1 MPPRRPPR
9 LKGSEQRDDLPV
21 ARRSLPQGRGRR
33 GLLKPVA
40 TTTAVLLLVTAGG
53 VLLFLQPLRR
63 WLAPP
68 PVPGLEARTS
78 PDGRLLAHFPYPE
91 AASGTLVAVA
101 PGLKLKPEA
110 AEALLAMQRAAAA
123 EGVDLRLLSAFRSIE
138 LQKGIFFDVKAERNQ
153 SAQERAQVSA
163 PPGFSEHS
171 TGYAVDLGDG
181 SSPKSHLSEGFDRTP
196 AFRWLKAHAN
206 RFHYQLSFPRGNS
219 QGVSYEPWH
228 WRYEGS
234 LEALR
239 LFEPARQLS
248 R

>member
-1 MPPRRPPR
+1 VPPRRPLR
-9 LKGSEQRDDLPV
+9 QNRSEQREDLPV
-21 ARRSLPQGRGRR
+21 ARRSLPEGGARR
-33 GLLKPVA
+33 NLLKPVA
-40 TTTAVLLLVTAGG
+40 ATTAVLAMTAAAG
-53 VLLFLQPLRR
+53 VLLFLEPLQR

-68 PVPGLEARTS
+68 PVPGLEARQS
-78 PDGRLLAHFPYPE
+78 LDGRLLGHFPYPE
-91 AASGTLVAVA
+91 TTAASLVAVA
-101 PGLKLKPEA
+101 PGLKLRSEA
-110 AEALLAMQRAAAA
+110 AEALLAMKRAAGAD
-123 EGVDLRLLSAFRSIE
+123 GVNLQLLSGFRSIE
-138 LQKGIFFDVKAERNQ
+138 LQKDIFFDVKAERNQ

-181 SSPKSHLSEGFDRTP
+181 TSPQSHLSEKFDRTP
-196 AFRWLKAHAN
+196 AFRWLEANAN

-234 LEALR
+234 LDALR
-239 LFEPARQLS
+239 LFEPARQLG

>member
-9 LKGSEQRDDLPV
+9 LKRGEQREDLPV
-21 ARRSLPQGRGRR
+21 ARRSLPEGRRRR

-40 TTTAVLLLVTAGG
+40 TTTAVLLVLAAGG

-68 PVPGLEARTS
+68 PVPGLEARQTL
-78 PDGRLLAHFPYPE
+78 DGRLLGHFPYPE
-91 AASGTLVAVA
+91 AAAGNLKAVA
-101 PGLKLKPEA
+101 PGLKLRPEA
-110 AEALLAMQRAAAA
+110 ADALLAMQRSASAD
-123 EGVDLRLLSAFRSIE
+123 GVDLRLLSAFRSIE
-138 LQKGIFFDVKAERNQ
+138 LQKGLFFDVKAERNQ

-181 SSPKSHLSEGFDRTP
+181 ASPQSNLSEGFDRTA
-196 AFRWLKAHAN
+196 AFRWLEANAN
-206 RFHYQLSFPRGNS
+206 RFHFQLSFPRGNS

-239 LFEPARQLS
+239 LFEPVRQLG